1 MAKRTN
7 RKRTNRKRTN
17 RKRTNRKRTNRKSI
31 KSVRK
36 ISKKK
41 YGSLLR
47 KKRLTT
53 KEKKT
58 LDRELFLNYCKCV
71 KKIKY
76 DKNYDK
82 GLEYPICMNSI
93 YKNRNFTPP
102 ERVAFKCKEKY
113 Y

>member
-1 MAKRTN
+1 MAKRIN

-17 RKRTNRKRTNRKSI
+17 RKTTNRKRKKSI
-31 KSVRK
+31 KTVRK

-58 LDRELFLNYCKCV
+58 LDRELFLNYCKGV

-93 YKNRNFTPP
+93 YKNRNLTPP